1 MAEVASS
8 RIQPLS
14 APVDGSPSRFDCAAH
29 DLELQ
34 ALATRLDVA
43 AQQLEATRK
52 EHDTMLK
59 EIDALT

>member
-1 MAEVASS
+1 
-8 RIQPLS
+8 
-14 APVDGSPSRFDCAAH
+14 VDGSPSRFDCAVH

-34 ALATRLDVA
+34 ALATSLELA

>member
-1 MAEVASS
+1 V
-8 RIQPLS
+8 
-14 APVDGSPSRFDCAAH
+14 H

-34 ALATRLDVA
+34 ALATSLELA